1 MYQLHLLVAPGIQ
14 HVILVHFPI
23 ALFITAVAL
32 DLVGQSSKRKG
43 LADAAYYNLLLA
55 AISTIPVLAT
65 GILSWQFKFEGEKL
79 QGVLL
84 LHVVLG
90 TISTL
95 IIWMVWWVNR
105 QSRRRS
111 QVLPTYRLGVE
122 FLAVVIVALTAH
134 VGGLLSG
141 VIG

>member
-1 MYQLHLLVAPGIQ
+1 MDQLHLLVAPGIQ

-43 LADAAYYNLLLA
+43 LGDAAYYNLLLA

-90 TISTL
+90 TISSL
-95 IIWMVWWVNR
+95 LIWMVWWVNR
-105 QSRRRS
+105 QSRQRAET
-111 QVLPTYRLGVE
+111 LPRYRLAVE

>member
-1 MYQLHLLVAPGIQ
+1 MYQLHLLVAPGVQ

-32 DLVGQSSKRKG
+32 DLVGVSSKRKG

-79 QGVLL
+79 QGILL

-90 TISTL
+90 TVSTL
-95 IIWMVWWVNR
+95 MIWMVWWVNR
-105 QSRRRS
+105 QSRQRTEA
-111 QVLPTYRLGVE
+111 LPRYRLAVE

-134 VGGLLSG
+134 AGGLLSG